1 MLKYEYIENIGEA
14 PKPMYILVWIED
26 GKTSLMGEN
35 EKNVRALPT
44 GAEEGEQRGSGSEC
58 LCHNCASV

>member
-26 GKTSLMGEN
+26 GKTSLMGGN

-44 GAEEGEQRGSGSEC
+44 GAEEGEQRGSG
-58 LCHNCASV
+58 